1 MFKRFSATIVVS
13 IGLILAL
20 ASSIVL
26 IQFGTGGN
34 LFSTAAPYSPYVA
47 EITFKDMLATVGQSK
62 LPVFLEEYDPAY
74 CDQSC
79 ETQHQVVNDLA
90 QTYQGKINFYR
101 VAGNSSEFR
110 TGLVLPLYFMIDP
123 PFSVYDI
130 ESGVKTEAQLT
141 KFIDDAYAEITAP
154 PPPPAQPVPPPV
166 TPAPPVPSTATN
178 PPGTTAPLPVSPPK
192 P

>member
-1 MFKRFSATIVVS
+1 MFKRFSATVVVS
-13 IGLILAL
+13 IALILAL

-26 IQFGTGGN
+26 VQFGTGGN

-47 EITFKDMLATVGQSK
+47 EITFKDMLATVAQSK
-62 LPVFLEEYDPAY
+62 LPVFLEEYDPAN

-79 ETQHQVVNDLA
+79 EAQHLVVNDLA

-141 KFIDDAYAEITAP
+141 KFIDDAYAAITAP
-154 PPPPAQPVPPPV
+154 PPPPV
-166 TPAPPVPSTATN
+166 TPAPPTNPPTATN